1 MAYHKTV
8 AIEAR
13 IVLAR
18 LTNGIIGLRENVDK
32 IYEYLRVIASHQVN
46 PMILP
51 PESLR
56 SVLKLIQ
63 TEMKQNPRLELPY
76 HPDKD
81 IWSYYEYHESE
92 SCHYG

>member
-1 MAYHKTV
+1 MA
-8 AIEAR
+8 
-13 IVLAR
+13 
-18 LTNGIIGLRENVDK
+18 G
-32 IYEYLRVIASHQVN
+32 HQVN

-76 HPDKD
+76 HPDRD
-81 IWSYYEYHESE
+81 IWCYYSMSE
-92 SCHYG
+92 SCHYE